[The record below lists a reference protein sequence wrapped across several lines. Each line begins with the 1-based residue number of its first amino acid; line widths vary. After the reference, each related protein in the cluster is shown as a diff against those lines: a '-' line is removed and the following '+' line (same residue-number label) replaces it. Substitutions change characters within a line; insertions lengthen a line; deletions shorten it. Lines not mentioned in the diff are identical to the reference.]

1 MIFYLTNFCIVVNMK
16 IKESYDINKA
26 VYIIHIVF
34 MKAYSDEKLVLEA
47 QQGNENAFN
56 ELYDRYH
63 KRLEYVAMKLCKNN
77 EDAKDAVQQTFIQV
91 HTSLANLRE
100 ADRFYHW
107 CCKIIHGKCTDMFR
121 KNKDVAIDIENSV
134 ITSMMIEERDEYL
147 PQNQIHFKSDRDV
160 LLSMIDQLPLQQ
172 KQVVLLV
179 YFEQLS
185 MQDCAFILDV
195 PEGTVKSRLFTA
207 KKTLKNMITKYNENN
222 EDAPLNFK
230 SATLSAVLSAALIY
244 DFKHLFPI
252 SVPVFR
258 GHHHISANSL
268 VNIALGAACCIT
280 IGSAV
285 YAFNSNSGNTEA
297 DITNNESVI
306 YQNRIVNSS
315 KEAYFLLRNWAVDE
329 RQMRNRNHDEIMEA
343 KKLYEYL
350 QTNDDEYYAVLVK
363 DGWTIDFEALL
374 K

>member
-1 MIFYLTNFCIVVNMK
+1 MK
-16 IKESYDINKA
+16 KA
-26 VYIIHIVF
+26 KLPVLIAQLQLH
-34 MKAYSDEKLVLEA
+34 DEE
-47 QQGNENAFN
+47 AFN
-56 ELYDRYH
+56 EIYRRYH
-63 KRLEYVAMKLCKNN
+63 KLVRYIAYGLTKNHADTDEVVQEVFLQVQKSIN
-77 EDAKDAVQQTFIQV
+77 DLKEPTQFKAWLSRITYSKAKM
-91 HTSLANLRE
+91 L
-100 ADRFYHW
+100 
-107 CCKIIHGKCTDMFR
+107 FR
-121 KNKDVAIDIENSV
+121 KNKDVAIDIENSAV
-134 ITSMMIEERDEYL
+134 TSMMIEERDEYL

-160 LLSMIDQLPLQQ
+160 LLSMIDRLPLQQ

-185 MQDCAFILDV
+185 MQDCAFILNV

-207 KKTLKNMITKYNENN
+207 KKALKEMIIKYNENN

-230 SATLSAVLSAALIY
+230 SATLSAILSAALIY

-329 RQMRNRNHDEIMEA
+329 RQMRNRNLDEIMEA

-350 QTNDDEYYAVLVK
+350 QTNNDEYYAVLVK
-363 DGWTIDFEALL
+363 DGWTVDFEALL